1 MEMRVLVG
9 RLWPFG
15 LALLII
21 VVDQSIKRYMVH
33 LLRSQDPVQ
42 IVGELLQLTLVTN
55 TGVAFG
61 LFQGFSQVLSVLSAV
76 LMLVVLFYLIKTL
89 GRSLII
95 TFALSLVL
103 GGALGN
109 LIDRVRLGY
118 VVDFI
123 KLPYWPAFN
132 VADSCI
138 VVGVCVLVLHM
149 LWEDRRQRSSRM
161 ETVG

>member
-1 MEMRVLVG
+1 M
-9 RLWPFG
+9 WPFG
-15 LALLII
+15 LALFII
-21 VVDQSIKRYMVH
+21 VVDQTVKRYMVH

-42 IVGELLQLTLVTN
+42 IIGELLQLTMVTN

-76 LMLVVLFYLIKTL
+76 LIVVVIYYLLKTL
-89 GRSLII
+89 GRSFIT

-103 GGALGN
+103 GGAIGN

-118 VVDFI
+118 VLDFI
-123 KLPYWPAFN
+123 KVPYWPAFN

-138 VVGVCVLVLHM
+138 VVGVSILVLHM
-149 LWEDRRQRSSRM
+149 LWEDRRQRSARV